1 MFNALADIFRLTG
14 AAVHLSRHDA
24 LLPKE
29 YAQHYPIIVRQLA
42 MLSRVGAKTT
52 AANGDGLRV
61 GQRAAR
67 AFETMSPA
75 YIKLGQLLA
84 TRPDIIGFE
93 VARDLSRL
101 HDRMPPFSLSEA
113 RREFERAFSKS
124 VDDVFFEFSEPVA
137 AASIA
142 QVHAATLK
150 SGERIA
156 VKILRPNIEK
166 EVRAEFQAFCRFAR
180 FIERLIPG
188 ARRLEPAQLF
198 ETLSTTAIMEL
209 DLRLEAAAASA
220 FAEQI
225 DQYDGISAPQIYLPL
240 TSRRVL
246 AMEWVDAKPVMSEQF
261 AQRPPSFR
269 KALARRLIQIF
280 LTQALQHGF
289 FHADMHPGNL
299 LVDDNGQIIF
309 VDFGIMGRIDEKTR
323 ITFAEIIHGFITRD
337 YRRAAQA
344 HFDAGYVPKTHSTDA
359 FAQALRAVGEPLFGL
374 SAHHVDMS
382 KVLQQLFDV
391 TALFDMRLRP
401 ELVLLQRTMVVVE
414 GVARDLDP
422 EINMWEVAAPI
433 VRTSIIDAIG
443 PQRQARRLQTAAAK
457 AFEIAPYLPEM
468 LENLID
474 ERKTA
479 PQRDAALREEI
490 QKLINAQKRTDR
502 LFWLAIVIGAALA
515 AYFALG

>member
-1 MFNALADIFRLTG
+1 
-14 AAVHLSRHDA
+14 
-24 LLPKE
+24 
-29 YAQHYPIIVRQLA
+29 
-42 MLSRVGAKTT
+42 
-52 AANGDGLRV
+52 
-61 GQRAAR
+61 
-67 AFETMSPA
+67 MSPA
-75 YIKLGQLLA
+75 YIKLGQLIA
-84 TRPDIIGFE
+84 TRPDIIGIE

-101 HDRMPPFSLSEA
+101 HDKMPPFSQAEA
-113 RREFERAFSKS
+113 QREVEHAFSKS
-124 VDDVFFEFSEPVA
+124 VDDIFSEFSKPVA
-137 AASIA
+137 AASVA

-156 VKILRPNIEK
+156 VKILRPRIEQ

-180 FIERLIPG
+180 LIERVIPSST
-188 ARRLEPAQLF
+188 RLEPVKFF
-198 ETLSTTAIMEL
+198 ETLSATASMEL

-225 DQYDGISAPQIYLPL
+225 NQYDGVSAPKIYWPL

-246 AMEWVDAKPVMSEQF
+246 AMEWVTARPLMAEQF
-261 AQRPPSFR
+261 VERTPSFR
-269 KALARRLIQIF
+269 KTLARRLIQFF

-299 LVDDNGQIIF
+299 LVDDMGHITF

-337 YRRAAQA
+337 YYRAAQA
-344 HFDAGYVPKTHSTDA
+344 HFDAGYVPKSHSIDA

-382 KVLQQLFDV
+382 IVLQQLFDV

-433 VRTSIIDAIG
+433 VRNSIIEAIG
-443 PQRQARRLQTAAAK
+443 PQRQARRLQAAVAKTFDLVPRLPEVLERLINEQAAAPRRDDLYRRELQQLIDAQNRTNRLVWVIIILGVATAA
-457 AFEIAPYLPEM
+457 FL
-468 LENLID
+468 
-474 ERKTA
+474 
-479 PQRDAALREEI
+479 
-490 QKLINAQKRTDR
+490 
-502 LFWLAIVIGAALA
+502 V
-515 AYFALG
+515 LG